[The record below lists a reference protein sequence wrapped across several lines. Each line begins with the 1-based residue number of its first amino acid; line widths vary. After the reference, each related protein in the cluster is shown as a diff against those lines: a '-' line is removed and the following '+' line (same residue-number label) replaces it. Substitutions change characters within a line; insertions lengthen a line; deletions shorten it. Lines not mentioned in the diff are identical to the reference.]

1 MMQSRW
7 HWIGLGIVLGLSHW
21 PAWSADPDPEA
32 VRRLMEKYRQEAEAE
47 KRPPAHKSTAKPA
60 PKPTPKKPVVNYDRE
75 AWKSAENC
83 GTAACFEAYLAD
95 YPKGRYARMA
105 RARLKSA
112 SAPRTPATPVVAPTA
127 PSRSSFEP
135 DLVRIPAGCFQMGSP
150 DGEEGRDSDERQH
163 RVCVNSFEIG
173 KYEVTQGQWQAVMG
187 DNPSYFKHGDDY
199 PVEQVSWN
207 DIQAYLQKLNART
220 GRKYRL
226 PTEAEWEYACRGGV
240 AGQRYCGGDAPD
252 RLAWYNDSQTHPVGR
267 KAANGYGLYD
277 LSGNVWEW
285 TCSLYDKDY
294 GGAESRCIDNN
305 TSGPRSLRGGSW
317 FYSPAGVRSAYRNW
331 GAPTNRYTT
340 LGFRLARSL

>member
-32 VRRLMEKYRQEAEAE
+32 VRRLMEKYRREAEAE

-163 RVCVNSFEIG
+163 RVCGNSFEIG
-173 KYEVTQGQWQAVMG
+173 K
-187 DNPSYFKHGDDY
+187 
-199 PVEQVSWN
+199 
-207 DIQAYLQKLNART
+207 
-220 GRKYRL
+220 
-226 PTEAEWEYACRGGV
+226 
-240 AGQRYCGGDAPD
+240 
-252 RLAWYNDSQTHPVGR
+252 
-267 KAANGYGLYD
+267 
-277 LSGNVWEW
+277 
-285 TCSLYDKDY
+285 
-294 GGAESRCIDNN
+294 
-305 TSGPRSLRGGSW
+305 
-317 FYSPAGVRSAYRNW
+317 
-331 GAPTNRYTT
+331 
-340 LGFRLARSL
+340 